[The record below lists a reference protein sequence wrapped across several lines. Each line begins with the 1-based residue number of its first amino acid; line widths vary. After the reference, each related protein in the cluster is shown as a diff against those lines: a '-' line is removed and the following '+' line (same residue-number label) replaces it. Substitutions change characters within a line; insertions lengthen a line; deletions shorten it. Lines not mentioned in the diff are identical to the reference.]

1 MTGGAGGEEHV
12 CCREDAEAEST
23 AINAGPAAGPTA
35 ITIRT

>member
-1 MTGGAGGEEHV
+1 MTGGAGGKEHA

-23 AINAGPAAGPTA
+23 AINAGPAA